1 MKKFILKKNLPL
13 AKAWEIVVIKKNF
26 WNSSI
31 YRVYEFLENDKYN
44 TWKLLASIEEKD
56 LNIWLEEIKEKP
68 KSIFDLKKWG
78 TYYYVN
84 HYWQIQECRYIHYE
98 NLDIII
104 NNWKSYISYEEAEKE
119 LKKRQ
124 AIQRIKKYCWE
135 NNIELADRE
144 FILND
149 LNVKTYICYD
159 ISDDIFCIDY
169 FTDSFSNQDF
179 IFKNMVVAQKVI
191 DNCEKDLRIIFNI

>member
-1 MKKFILKKNLPL
+1 MKKYKLKKDLPL
-13 AKAWEIVVIKKNF
+13 AKAWTEVYIERFIENESIAFKIFK
-26 WNSSI
+26 SS
-31 YRVYEFLENDKYN
+31 NDV
-44 TWKLLASIEEKD
+44 KLSIAIIEEHNID
-56 LNIWLEEIKEKP
+56 IWLEEIQEKP

-78 TYYYVN
+78 TYYYIN

-135 NNIELADRE
+135 NNIELADKDFLKNPENAVAEINYDRE
-144 FILND
+144 DKKIDVVSYRYYNYINIELLFRSHHDAKNIVENCKND
-149 LNVKTYICYD
+149 LK
-159 ISDDIFCIDY
+159 
-169 FTDSFSNQDF
+169 
-179 IFKNMVVAQKVI
+179 
-191 DNCEKDLRIIFNI
+191 IIFDV